1 MTPPHHHTPHLGV
14 PKHNPL
20 SLKVLEVKVHD
31 HGNHTV
37 LLSTMTDNFSVSWIL
52 GTPALHLSFGVF
64 SVSLILLYYSYKDR

>member
-1 MTPPHHHTPHLGV
+1 M
-14 PKHNPL
+14 
-20 SLKVLEVKVHD
+20 HD